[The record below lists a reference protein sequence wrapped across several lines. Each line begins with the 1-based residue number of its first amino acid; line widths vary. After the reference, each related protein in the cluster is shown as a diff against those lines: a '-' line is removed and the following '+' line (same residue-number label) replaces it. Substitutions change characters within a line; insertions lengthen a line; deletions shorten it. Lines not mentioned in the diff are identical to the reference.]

1 MAQNI
6 IDATG
11 TSLANTAKFFF
22 YVKGSKDY
30 PIDQVISDKFGY
42 DNTGDGTFAQ
52 TAIFDTSIKDI
63 MIRTTNPKQ
72 IDNLYSLYSDSSN
85 GISAKSERT
94 GLNIRNDRT
103 KEYLSSIIVDNG
115 KVMSN
120 GVTEPTR
127 FIDHIDPNFTLFEG
141 KEYTLENVKSF
152 KKSEKTENNIYPL
165 EHIFWQKIFTICE
178 FIKKY
183 ESEIIDLY
191 ADSTIKYPSFIRN
204 ASNEKLNEWYGADY
218 VNAMK
223 SDLEAESEIGRF
235 ISLFIGKCTDNSKHF
250 QTRYESGEE
259 VINNGAIKYNPF
271 RWKELTGEDDL
282 RHVDGEPLSI
292 EEEQE
297 MFYNAEVLNLQY
309 VYGTANFEPSSRER
323 RIKKFSFEVKANY
336 TETISKTWVI
346 VCYLDP
352 DAFVNSSSVN
362 QYTVYT
368 YNDED
373 MDGAKG
379 ANDDNYGI
387 YDNDYANVASGSS
400 TLKNNF
406 ISSQSEFQKHVI
418 QAITDI
424 MKDGTYKYFQEFQTL
439 RVTPTIVKDENGN
452 NTPNIS
458 WDAVNHSIMQKF
470 YIFYGSEA
478 SAPTTAQ
485 QIAAVKDYIKRL
497 HTSGHCHPMQY
508 DDQGN
513 ITYIGHTDSD
523 LDQFLS
529 KMYPELFT
537 TTEVYI
543 IPSNTVINTLGNIY
557 DPQNY
562 FSTANLENTHDQIKN
577 LNGVFSLFEYSSNG
591 RSSLVSSG
599 EKQKNLPVEFIHV
612 GSLVGE
618 ISTGQNS
625 TEFTYPMPLI
635 CTAFGTTEARPLT
648 SLSGFANYKTKVF
661 NYNQSNMNTFNYA
674 DKLQIVLI
682 KLLEAMFTNDNNAK
696 YYSSIAGVPIDYEI
710 DRNADSDLQ
719 ASGFRKNVAKFI
731 INNVNFTVIAHKG
744 KAFAKSLNSVAV

>member
-30 PIDQVISDKFGY
+30 PIDQVVSDKFGY

-52 TAIFDTSIKDI
+52 TAVFDTSIKDI
-63 MIRTTNPKQ
+63 LIRTTNPKQ

-94 GLNIRNDRT
+94 GLNIRNDRSQ
-103 KEYLSSIIVDNG
+103 EYLSSIIIDNG

-120 GVTEPTR
+120 EITEPTR
-127 FIDHIDPNFTLFEG
+127 FVDHIDPNYTTFEG
-141 KEYTLENVKSF
+141 KPYTFENVKEF
-152 KKSEKTENNIYPL
+152 KRGGKHENNIYPL
-165 EHIFWQKIFTICE
+165 EHIFWQKIYTICE

-183 ESEIIDLY
+183 ESEIINMY
-191 ADSTIKYPSFIRN
+191 VDSSLKYPSFIRN
-204 ASNEKLNEWYGADY
+204 ASEDKLLSWYGSPDTVA
-218 VNAMK
+218 AMK
-223 SDLEAESEIGRF
+223 RDLEAESEIGRF

-250 QTRYESGEE
+250 QTRFESGDE
-259 VINNGAIKYNPF
+259 VLDDNIRYNPF
-271 RWKELTGEDDL
+271 RWKEMTGDDTL
-282 RHVDGEPLSI
+282 RHSSGEALSI
-292 EEEQE
+292 DEEQE
-297 MFYNAEVLNLQY
+297 LFYNNQVLNLQY
-309 VYGTANFEPSSRER
+309 VYGTANFEPSSKEG

-336 TETISKTWVI
+336 TDTISKTWVI

-352 DAFVNSSSVN
+352 DAFVNSSSIS
-362 QYTVYT
+362 QYAVYT

-379 ANDDNYGI
+379 ADDDNYGI

-406 ISSQSEFQKHVI
+406 VSSQSEFQKNII
-418 QAITDI
+418 QAITNI
-424 MKDGTYKYFQEFQTL
+424 MKDGTYKYYQEFQTL
-439 RVTPTIVKDENGN
+439 RVTPTIDSENKKN
-452 NTPNIS
+452 LV

-470 YIFYGSEA
+470 YIFYGSE
-478 SAPTTAQ
+478 SQAPTTAQ

-497 HTSGHCHPMQY
+497 HTSGHCHPMKY
-508 DDQGN
+508 DDDGN
-513 ITYIGHTDSD
+513 ITYIGHSDTD
-523 LDQFLS
+523 LDMFLS

-543 IPSNTVINTLGNIY
+543 IPTNTMINKLGDKY
-557 DPQNY
+557 DPDNY
-562 FSTANLENTHDQIKN
+562 FGTANIEDTHDQIKN
-577 LNGVFSLFEYSSNG
+577 LNGVFSLFEYASNG
-591 RSSLVSSG
+591 RASLVSSG
-599 EKQKNLPVEFIHV
+599 EKQKNLPIEFIHI
-612 GSLVGE
+612 GSLNGQE
-618 ISTGQNS
+618 TSGQNS
-625 TEFTYPMPLI
+625 LDLRYPMPLI
-635 CTAFGTTEARPLT
+635 CTAFGTTDARPLT
-648 SLSGFANYKTKVF
+648 SLSGFANYETKIF

-682 KLLEAMFTNDNNAK
+682 KLMEAMFTNDNNAS
-696 YYSSIAGVPIDYEI
+696 YYSSIAGVKIDYEI

-719 ASGFRKNVAKFI
+719 TSGYKKNVAKFV

-744 KAFAKSLNSVAV
+744 KAFAKSLNHVEV

>member
-30 PIDQVISDKFGY
+30 PIDQVVSDKFGY

-52 TAIFDTSIKDI
+52 TAVFDTSIKDI
-63 MIRTTNPKQ
+63 LIRTTNPKQ

-94 GLNIRNDRT
+94 GLNIRNDRSQ
-103 KEYLSSIIVDNG
+103 EYLSSIIIDNG

-120 GVTEPTR
+120 EITEPTR
-127 FIDHIDPNFTLFEG
+127 FVDHIDPNYTTFEG
-141 KEYTLENVKSF
+141 KPYTFENVKEF
-152 KKSEKTENNIYPL
+152 KRGGKHENNIYPL
-165 EHIFWQKIFTICE
+165 EHIFWQKIYTICE

-183 ESEIIDLY
+183 ESEIINMY
-191 ADSTIKYPSFIRN
+191 VDSSLKYPSFIRN
-204 ASNEKLNEWYGADY
+204 ASEDKLLSWYGSPDTVA
-218 VNAMK
+218 AMK
-223 SDLEAESEIGRF
+223 RDLEAESEIGRF

-250 QTRYESGEE
+250 QTRFESGDE
-259 VINNGAIKYNPF
+259 VLDDNIRYNPF
-271 RWKELTGEDDL
+271 RWKEMTGDDTL
-282 RHVDGEPLSI
+282 RHSSGEALSI
-292 EEEQE
+292 DEEQE
-297 MFYNAEVLNLQY
+297 LFYNNQVLNLQY
-309 VYGTANFEPSSRER
+309 VYGTANFEPSSKEG

-336 TETISKTWVI
+336 TDTISKTWVI

-352 DAFVNSSSVN
+352 DAFVNSSSIS
-362 QYTVYT
+362 QYAVYT

-379 ANDDNYGI
+379 ADDDNYGI

-406 ISSQSEFQKHVI
+406 VSSQSEFQKNII
-418 QAITDI
+418 QAITNI
-424 MKDGTYKYFQEFQTL
+424 MKDGTYKYYQEFQTL
-439 RVTPTIVKDENGN
+439 RVTPTIDSENKKN
-452 NTPNIS
+452 LI
-458 WDAVNHSIMQKF
+458 WDSVNHSIMQKF
-470 YIFYGSEA
+470 YIFYGSE
-478 SAPTTAQ
+478 SQAPTTAQ

-497 HTSGHCHPMQY
+497 HTSGHCHPMKY
-508 DDQGN
+508 DDDGN
-513 ITYIGHTDSD
+513 ITYIGHSDTD
-523 LDQFLS
+523 LDMFLS

-543 IPSNTVINTLGNIY
+543 IPTNTMINKLGDKY
-557 DPQNY
+557 DPDNY
-562 FSTANLENTHDQIKN
+562 FGTANIEDTHDQIKN
-577 LNGVFSLFEYSSNG
+577 LNGVFSLFEYASNG
-591 RSSLVSSG
+591 RASLVSSG
-599 EKQKNLPVEFIHV
+599 EKQKNLPIEFIHI
-612 GSLVGE
+612 GSLNGQE
-618 ISTGQNS
+618 TSGQNS
-625 TEFTYPMPLI
+625 LDLRYPMPLI
-635 CTAFGTTEARPLT
+635 CTAFGTTDARPLT
-648 SLSGFANYKTKVF
+648 SLSGFANYETKIF

-682 KLLEAMFTNDNNAK
+682 KLMEAMFTNDNNAS
-696 YYSSIAGVPIDYEI
+696 YYSSIAGVKIDYEI

-719 ASGFRKNVAKFI
+719 TSGYKKNVAKFV

-744 KAFAKSLNSVAV
+744 KAFAKSLNHVEV

>member
-30 PIDQVISDKFGY
+30 PIDQVVSDKFGY

-52 TAIFDTSIKDI
+52 TAVFDTSIKDI
-63 MIRTTNPKQ
+63 LIRTTNPKQ

-94 GLNIRNDRT
+94 GLNIRNDRSQ
-103 KEYLSSIIVDNG
+103 EYLSSIIIDNG

-120 GVTEPTR
+120 EITEPTR
-127 FIDHIDPNFTLFEG
+127 FVDHIDPNYTTFEG
-141 KEYTLENVKSF
+141 KPYTFENVQEFRRKG
-152 KKSEKTENNIYPL
+152 KHENNIYPL
-165 EHIFWQKIFTICE
+165 EHIFWQKIYTICE

-183 ESEIIDLY
+183 ESEIINMY
-191 ADSTIKYPSFIRN
+191 VDSSLKYPSFIRN
-204 ASNEKLNEWYGADY
+204 ASDEKLLSWYGSSDTVA
-218 VNAMK
+218 AMK
-223 SDLEAESEIGRF
+223 RDLEAESEIGRF

-250 QTRYESGEE
+250 QTRFESGDE
-259 VINNGAIKYNPF
+259 VLVDNIRYNPF
-271 RWKELTGEDDL
+271 RWKEMTGDDTL
-282 RHVDGEPLSI
+282 RHSSGEALSI
-292 EEEQE
+292 DEEQE
-297 MFYNAEVLNLQY
+297 MFYNNQVLNLQY
-309 VYGTANFEPSSRER
+309 VYGTANFEPSSKEG

-336 TETISKTWVI
+336 TDTISKTWVI

-352 DAFVNSSSVN
+352 DAFVNSSSIS
-362 QYTVYT
+362 QYAVYT

-379 ANDDNYGI
+379 ADDDNYGI

-406 ISSQSEFQKHVI
+406 ISSQSEFQKNII
-418 QAITDI
+418 QAITNI
-424 MKDGTYKYFQEFQTL
+424 MKDGTYKYYQEFQTL
-439 RVTPTIVKDENGN
+439 RVTPTIDSENKKN
-452 NTPNIS
+452 LI
-458 WDAVNHSIMQKF
+458 WDSVNHSIMQKF
-470 YIFYGSEA
+470 YIFYGSE
-478 SAPTTAQ
+478 SQAPTTAQ

-497 HTSGHCHPMQY
+497 HTSGHCHPMKY
-508 DDQGN
+508 DDDGN
-513 ITYIGHTDSD
+513 ITYIGHSDTD
-523 LDQFLS
+523 LDMFLS

-543 IPSNTVINTLGNIY
+543 IPTNTMINKLGDKY
-557 DPQNY
+557 DPDNY
-562 FSTANLENTHDQIKN
+562 FGTANIEDTHDQIKN
-577 LNGVFSLFEYSSNG
+577 LNGVFSLFEYASNG
-591 RSSLVSSG
+591 RASLVSSG
-599 EKQKNLPVEFIHV
+599 EKQKNLPIEFIHI
-612 GSLVGE
+612 GSLNGQE
-618 ISTGQNS
+618 TSGQNS
-625 TEFTYPMPLI
+625 LDLRYPMPLI
-635 CTAFGTTEARPLT
+635 CTAFGTTDARPLT
-648 SLSGFANYKTKVF
+648 SLSGFANYETKIF

-682 KLLEAMFTNDNNAK
+682 KLMEAMFTNDNNAS
-696 YYSSIAGVPIDYEI
+696 YYSSIAGVKIDYEI

-719 ASGFRKNVAKFI
+719 TSGYKKNVAKFV

-744 KAFAKSLNSVAV
+744 KAFAKSLNHVEV

>member
-30 PIDQVISDKFGY
+30 PIDQVVSDKFGY

-52 TAIFDTSIKDI
+52 TAVFDTSIKDI
-63 MIRTTNPKQ
+63 LIRTTNPKQ

-94 GLNIRNDRT
+94 GLNIRNDRSQ
-103 KEYLSSIIVDNG
+103 EYLSSIIIDNG

-120 GVTEPTR
+120 EITEPTR
-127 FIDHIDPNFTLFEG
+127 FVDHIDPNYTTFEG
-141 KEYTLENVKSF
+141 KPYTFENVQEFRRK
-152 KKSEKTENNIYPL
+152 EHHENNIYPL
-165 EHIFWQKIFTICE
+165 EHIFWQKIYTICE

-183 ESEIIDLY
+183 ESEIINMY
-191 ADSTIKYPSFIRN
+191 VDSSLKYPSFIRN
-204 ASNEKLNEWYGADY
+204 ASEDKLLSWYGSPDTVA
-218 VNAMK
+218 AMK
-223 SDLEAESEIGRF
+223 RDLEAESEIGRF

-250 QTRYESGEE
+250 QTRFESGDE
-259 VINNGAIKYNPF
+259 VLPNNIRYNPF
-271 RWKELTGEDDL
+271 RWKEMTGDDTL
-282 RHVDGEPLSI
+282 RHSDGEALSI
-292 EEEQE
+292 DEEQE
-297 MFYNAEVLNLQY
+297 MFYNNQVLNLQY
-309 VYGTANFEPSSRER
+309 VYGTANFEPSSKEG

-336 TETISKTWVI
+336 TDTISKTWVI

-352 DAFVNSSSVN
+352 DAFVNSSSIS
-362 QYTVYT
+362 QYAVYT

-379 ANDDNYGI
+379 ADDDNYGI

-406 ISSQSEFQKHVI
+406 VSSQSEFQKNII
-418 QAITDI
+418 QAITNI
-424 MKDGTYKYFQEFQTL
+424 MKDGTYKYYQEFQTL
-439 RVTPTIVKDENGN
+439 RVTPTIDSENKKN
-452 NTPNIS
+452 LI
-458 WDAVNHSIMQKF
+458 WDSVNHSIMQKF
-470 YIFYGSEA
+470 YIFYGSE
-478 SAPTTAQ
+478 SQAPTTAQ

-497 HTSGHCHPMQY
+497 HTSGHCHPMKY
-508 DDQGN
+508 DDDGN
-513 ITYIGHTDSD
+513 ITYIGHSDTD
-523 LDQFLS
+523 LDMFLS

-543 IPSNTVINTLGNIY
+543 IPTNTMINKLGDKY
-557 DPQNY
+557 DPDNY
-562 FSTANLENTHDQIKN
+562 FGTANIEDTHDQIKN
-577 LNGVFSLFEYSSNG
+577 LNGVFSLFEYASNG
-591 RSSLVSSG
+591 RASLVSSG
-599 EKQKNLPVEFIHV
+599 EKQKNLPIEFIHI
-612 GSLVGE
+612 GSLNGQE
-618 ISTGQNS
+618 TSGQNS
-625 TEFTYPMPLI
+625 LDLRYPMPLI
-635 CTAFGTTEARPLT
+635 CTAFGTTDARPLT
-648 SLSGFANYKTKVF
+648 SLSGFANYETKIF

-682 KLLEAMFTNDNNAK
+682 KLMEAMFTNDNNAS
-696 YYSSIAGVPIDYEI
+696 YYSSIAGVKIDYEI

-719 ASGFRKNVAKFI
+719 TSGYKKNVAKFV

-744 KAFAKSLNSVAV
+744 KAFAKSLNHVEV

>member
-30 PIDQVISDKFGY
+30 PIDQVVSDKFGY

-52 TAIFDTSIKDI
+52 TAVFDTSIKDI
-63 MIRTTNPKQ
+63 LIRTTNPKQ

-94 GLNIRNDRT
+94 GLNIRNDRSQ
-103 KEYLSSIIVDNG
+103 EYLSSIIIDNG

-120 GVTEPTR
+120 EVTEPTR
-127 FIDHIDPNFTLFEG
+127 FVDHIDPNYTTFEG
-141 KEYTLENVKSF
+141 KPYTFENVKEF
-152 KKSEKTENNIYPL
+152 KRVGNNENNIYPL
-165 EHIFWQKIFTICE
+165 EHIFWQKIYTICE

-183 ESEIIDLY
+183 ESEIINMY
-191 ADSTIKYPSFIRN
+191 VDSSLKYPSFIRN
-204 ASNEKLNEWYGADY
+204 TSEDKLLSWYGSPDTVA
-218 VNAMK
+218 AMK
-223 SDLEAESEIGRF
+223 RDLEAESEIGRF

-250 QTRYESGEE
+250 QTRFESGDE
-259 VINNGAIKYNPF
+259 VLVDNIRYNPF
-271 RWKELTGEDDL
+271 RWKEMTGDDTL
-282 RHVDGEPLSI
+282 RHSAGEALSI
-292 EEEQE
+292 DEEQE
-297 MFYNAEVLNLQY
+297 MFYNNQVLNLQY
-309 VYGTANFEPSSRER
+309 VYGTANFEPSSKEG

-336 TETISKTWVI
+336 TDTISKTWVI

-352 DAFVNSSSVN
+352 DAFVNSSSIS
-362 QYTVYT
+362 QYAVYT

-379 ANDDNYGI
+379 ADDDNYGI

-406 ISSQSEFQKHVI
+406 ISSQSEFQKNII
-418 QAITDI
+418 QAITNI
-424 MKDGTYKYFQEFQTL
+424 MKDGTYKYYQEFQTL
-439 RVTPTIVKDENGN
+439 RVTPTIDSENKKN
-452 NTPNIS
+452 LI
-458 WDAVNHSIMQKF
+458 WDSVNHSIMQKF
-470 YIFYGSEA
+470 YIFYGSE
-478 SAPTTAQ
+478 SQAPTTAQ

-497 HTSGHCHPMQY
+497 HTSGHCHPMKY
-508 DDQGN
+508 DDDGN
-513 ITYIGHTDSD
+513 ITYIGHSDTD
-523 LDQFLS
+523 LDMFLS

-543 IPSNTVINTLGNIY
+543 IPTNTMINKLGDKY
-557 DPQNY
+557 DPDNY
-562 FSTANLENTHDQIKN
+562 FGTANIEDTHDQIKN
-577 LNGVFSLFEYSSNG
+577 LNGVFSLFEYASNG
-591 RSSLVSSG
+591 RASLVSSG
-599 EKQKNLPVEFIHV
+599 EKQKNLPIEFIHI
-612 GSLVGE
+612 GSLNGQE
-618 ISTGQNS
+618 TSGQNS
-625 TEFTYPMPLI
+625 LDLRYPMPLI
-635 CTAFGTTEARPLT
+635 CTAFGTTDARPLT
-648 SLSGFANYKTKVF
+648 SLSGFANYETKIF

-682 KLLEAMFTNDNNAK
+682 KLMEAMFTNDNNAS
-696 YYSSIAGVPIDYEI
+696 YYSSIAGVKIDYEI

-719 ASGFRKNVAKFI
+719 TSGYKKNVAKFV

-744 KAFAKSLNSVAV
+744 KAFAKSLNHVEV

>member
-30 PIDQVISDKFGY
+30 PIDQVVSDKFGY

-52 TAIFDTSIKDI
+52 TAVFDTSIKDI
-63 MIRTTNPKQ
+63 LIRTTNPKQ

-94 GLNIRNDRT
+94 GLNIRNDRSQ
-103 KEYLSSIIVDNG
+103 EYLSSIIIDNG

-120 GVTEPTR
+120 EITEPTR
-127 FIDHIDPNFTLFEG
+127 FVDHIDPNYTTFEG
-141 KEYTLENVKSF
+141 KPYTFENVKEF
-152 KKSEKTENNIYPL
+152 KRGGKHENNIYPL
-165 EHIFWQKIFTICE
+165 EHIFWQKIYTICE

-183 ESEIIDLY
+183 ESEIINMY
-191 ADSTIKYPSFIRN
+191 VDSSLKYPSFIRN
-204 ASNEKLNEWYGADY
+204 ASDEKLLSWYGSPDTVA
-218 VNAMK
+218 AMK
-223 SDLEAESEIGRF
+223 RDLEAESEIGRF

-250 QTRYESGEE
+250 QTRFESGDE
-259 VINNGAIKYNPF
+259 VLVDNIRYNPF
-271 RWKELTGEDDL
+271 RWKEMTGDDTL
-282 RHVDGEPLSI
+282 RHSAGEALSI
-292 EEEQE
+292 DEEQE
-297 MFYNAEVLNLQY
+297 MFYNNQVLNLQY
-309 VYGTANFEPSSRER
+309 VYGTANFEPSSKEG

-336 TETISKTWVI
+336 TDTISKTWVI

-352 DAFVNSSSVN
+352 DAFVNSSSIS
-362 QYTVYT
+362 QYAVYT

-379 ANDDNYGI
+379 ADDDNYGI

-406 ISSQSEFQKHVI
+406 VSSQSEFQKNII
-418 QAITDI
+418 QAITNI
-424 MKDGTYKYFQEFQTL
+424 MKDGTYKYYQEFQTL
-439 RVTPTIVKDENGN
+439 RVTPTIDSENKKN
-452 NTPNIS
+452 LI
-458 WDAVNHSIMQKF
+458 WDSVNHSIMQKF
-470 YIFYGSEA
+470 YIFYGSE
-478 SAPTTAQ
+478 SQAPTTAQ

-497 HTSGHCHPMQY
+497 HTSGHCHPMKY
-508 DDQGN
+508 DDDGN
-513 ITYIGHTDSD
+513 ITYIGHSDTD
-523 LDQFLS
+523 LDMFLS

-543 IPSNTVINTLGNIY
+543 IPTNTMINKLGDKY
-557 DPQNY
+557 DPNNY
-562 FSTANLENTHDQIKN
+562 FGTANIEDTHDQIKN
-577 LNGVFSLFEYSSNG
+577 LNGVFSLFEYASNG
-591 RSSLVSSG
+591 RASLVSSG
-599 EKQKNLPVEFIHV
+599 EKQKNLPIEFIHI
-612 GSLVGE
+612 GSLNGQE
-618 ISTGQNS
+618 TSGQNS
-625 TEFTYPMPLI
+625 LDLRYPMPLI
-635 CTAFGTTEARPLT
+635 CTAFGTTDARPLT
-648 SLSGFANYKTKVF
+648 SLSGFANYETKIF

-682 KLLEAMFTNDNNAK
+682 KLMEAMFTNDNNAS
-696 YYSSIAGVPIDYEI
+696 YYSSIAGVKIDYEI

-719 ASGFRKNVAKFI
+719 TSGYKKNVAKFV

-744 KAFAKSLNSVAV
+744 KAFAKSLNHVEV

>member
-30 PIDQVISDKFGY
+30 PIDQVVSDKFGY

-63 MIRTTNPKQ
+63 LIRTTNPKQ

-94 GLNIRNDRT
+94 GLNIRNDRSQ
-103 KEYLSSIIVDNG
+103 EYLSSIIIDNG

-120 GVTEPTR
+120 EITEPTR
-127 FIDHIDPNFTLFEG
+127 FVDHIDPNYTTFEG
-141 KEYTLENVKSF
+141 KPYTFENVKEF
-152 KKSEKTENNIYPL
+152 KRGGKHENNIYPL
-165 EHIFWQKIFTICE
+165 EHIFWQKIYTICE

-183 ESEIIDLY
+183 ESEIINMY
-191 ADSTIKYPSFIRN
+191 VDSSLKYPSFIRN
-204 ASNEKLNEWYGADY
+204 ASDEKLLSWYGSSDTVA
-218 VNAMK
+218 AMK
-223 SDLEAESEIGRF
+223 RDLEAESEIGRF

-250 QTRYESGEE
+250 QTRFESGDE
-259 VINNGAIKYNPF
+259 VLVDNIRYNPF
-271 RWKELTGEDDL
+271 RWKEMTGDDTL
-282 RHVDGEPLSI
+282 RHSAGEALSI
-292 EEEQE
+292 DEEQE
-297 MFYNAEVLNLQY
+297 MFYNNQVLNLQY
-309 VYGTANFEPSSRER
+309 VYGTANFEPSSKEG

-336 TETISKTWVI
+336 TDTISKTWVI

-352 DAFVNSSSVN
+352 DAFVNSSSIS
-362 QYTVYT
+362 QYAVYT

-379 ANDDNYGI
+379 ADDDNYGI

-406 ISSQSEFQKHVI
+406 ISSQSEFQKNII
-418 QAITDI
+418 QAITNI
-424 MKDGTYKYFQEFQTL
+424 MKDGTYKYYQEFQTL
-439 RVTPTIVKDENGN
+439 RVTPTIDSENKKN
-452 NTPNIS
+452 LI
-458 WDAVNHSIMQKF
+458 WDSVNHSIMQKF
-470 YIFYGSEA
+470 YIFYGSE
-478 SAPTTAQ
+478 SQAPTTAQ

-497 HTSGHCHPMQY
+497 HTSGHCHPMKY
-508 DDQGN
+508 DDDGN
-513 ITYIGHTDSD
+513 ITYIGHSDTD
-523 LDQFLS
+523 LDMFLS

-543 IPSNTVINTLGNIY
+543 IPTNTMINKLGDKY
-557 DPQNY
+557 DPDNY
-562 FSTANLENTHDQIKN
+562 FGTANIEDTHDQIKN
-577 LNGVFSLFEYSSNG
+577 LNGVFSLFEYASNG
-591 RSSLVSSG
+591 RASLVSSG
-599 EKQKNLPVEFIHV
+599 EKQKNLPIEFIHI
-612 GSLVGE
+612 GSLNGQE
-618 ISTGQNS
+618 TSGQNS
-625 TEFTYPMPLI
+625 LDLRYPMPLI
-635 CTAFGTTEARPLT
+635 CTAFGTTDARPLT
-648 SLSGFANYKTKVF
+648 SLSGFANYETKIF

-682 KLLEAMFTNDNNAK
+682 KLMEAMFTNDNTAP
-696 YYSSIAGVPIDYEI
+696 YYSSIAGVKIDYEI

-719 ASGFRKNVAKFI
+719 ASGYKKNVAKFI

-744 KAFAKSLNSVAV
+744 KAFAKSLNYVEV

>member
-11 TSLANTAKFFF
+11 TSIANTAKFFF

-30 PIDQVISDKFGY
+30 PIDQVVSDKFGY

-63 MIRTTNPKQ
+63 LIRTTNPKQ

-94 GLNIRNDRT
+94 GLTIRNDRSQ
-103 KEYLSSIIVDNG
+103 EYLSSIIIDNG

-120 GVTEPTR
+120 DVIEPTR
-127 FIDHIDPNFTLFEG
+127 FVDHIDPNYTTFDG
-141 KEYTLENVKSF
+141 RNYTLENVKIF
-152 KKSEKTENNIYPL
+152 KSGGKYENNIYPL
-165 EHIFWQKIFTICE
+165 EHIFWQKIYTICE

-183 ESEIIDLY
+183 ESDIIDLY
-191 ADSTIKYPSFIRN
+191 VDNSLKYPSFIRN
-204 ASNEKLNEWYGADY
+204 ASDDKLSYWYGGSDNVA
-218 VNAMK
+218 AMK
-223 SDLEAESEIGRF
+223 RDLEDESEIGRF

-250 QTRYESGEE
+250 QTRLESGEE
-259 VINNGAIKYNPF
+259 VVANGAIRYNPF
-271 RWKELTGEDDL
+271 RWKEMTGDDTL
-282 RHVDGEPLSI
+282 HHTDGEPLSI
-292 EEEQE
+292 DEEQE
-297 MFYNAEVLNLQY
+297 MFYSPDVLNLQY
-309 VYGTANFEPSSRER
+309 VYGTANFEPSSKEG
-323 RIKKFSFEVKANY
+323 RIKKFSFEVKAEY
-336 TETISKTWVI
+336 TESISKTWVI

-352 DAFVNSSSVN
+352 DAFINSSSVA
-362 QYTVYT
+362 QYAVYT

-387 YDNDYANVASGSS
+387 YDNDYANVTSGSP

-406 ISSQSEFQKHVI
+406 VSSQSEFQKNII
-418 QAITDI
+418 QAITNI
-424 MKDGTYKYFQEFQTL
+424 MKDGTYKNYEEFQTL
-439 RVTPTIVKDENGN
+439 RVTPTIDSENKRN
-452 NTPNIS
+452 LV
-458 WDAVNHSIMQKF
+458 WDAINHSIMQKF
-470 YIFYGSEA
+470 YIFYGSE
-478 SAPTTAQ
+478 SQAPTLAQ

-508 DDQGN
+508 DDEGN
-513 ITYIGHTDSD
+513 ITYIGHTDAD
-523 LDQFLS
+523 LDMFLS

-543 IPSNTVINTLGNIY
+543 VPTSTLINNLGDRF
-557 DPQNY
+557 DPNNY
-562 FSTANLENTHDQIKN
+562 FGTANIEDAHDQIKN
-577 LNGVFSLFEYSSNG
+577 LNGVFSLFEYASNG
-591 RSSLVSSG
+591 RASLVSSG
-599 EKQKNLPVEFIHV
+599 EKQKNLPLEFFHI
-612 GSLVGE
+612 GSLNGQE
-618 ISTGQNS
+618 TSGQNS
-625 TEFTYPMPLI
+625 LDLRYPMPLI
-635 CTAFGTTEARPLT
+635 CTAFGTTDARPLT
-648 SLSGFANYKTKVF
+648 SLSGFANYETKIF

-682 KLLEAMFTNDNNAK
+682 KLMEAMFTNDNTVP
-696 YYSSIAGVPIDYEI
+696 YYSSIAGVKIDYEI

-719 ASGFRKNVAKFI
+719 ASGYKKNVAKFI

-744 KAFAKSLNSVAV
+744 KAFAKSLNYVEV

>member
-30 PIDQVISDKFGY
+30 PIDQVVSDKFGY

-52 TAIFDTSIKDI
+52 TAVFDTSIKDI
-63 MIRTTNPKQ
+63 LIRTTNPKQ

-94 GLNIRNDRT
+94 GLNIRNDRSQ
-103 KEYLSSIIVDNG
+103 EYLSSIIIDNG

-120 GVTEPTR
+120 EITEPTR
-127 FIDHIDPNFTLFEG
+127 FVDHIDPNYTTFEG
-141 KEYTLENVKSF
+141 KPYTFENVKKF
-152 KKSEKTENNIYPL
+152 KRDGKHENNIYPL
-165 EHIFWQKIFTICE
+165 EHIFWQKIYTICE

-183 ESEIIDLY
+183 ESEIINMY
-191 ADSTIKYPSFIRN
+191 VDSSLKYPSFIRN
-204 ASNEKLNEWYGADY
+204 ASDEKLLSWYGSSDTVA
-218 VNAMK
+218 AMK
-223 SDLEAESEIGRF
+223 RDLEAESEIGRF

-250 QTRYESGEE
+250 QTRFESGEE
-259 VINNGAIKYNPF
+259 VLVDNIRYNPF
-271 RWKELTGEDDL
+271 RWKEMTGDDTL
-282 RHVDGEPLSI
+282 RHSAGEALSI
-292 EEEQE
+292 DEEQE
-297 MFYNAEVLNLQY
+297 MFYNNQVLNLQY
-309 VYGTANFEPSSRER
+309 VYGTANFEPSSKEG

-336 TETISKTWVI
+336 TDTISKTWVI

-352 DAFVNSSSVN
+352 DAFVNSSSIS
-362 QYTVYT
+362 QYAVYT

-379 ANDDNYGI
+379 ADDDNYGI

-406 ISSQSEFQKHVI
+406 VSSQSEFQKNII
-418 QAITDI
+418 QAITNI
-424 MKDGTYKYFQEFQTL
+424 MKDGTYKYYQEFQTL
-439 RVTPTIVKDENGN
+439 RVTPTIDSENKKN
-452 NTPNIS
+452 LI
-458 WDAVNHSIMQKF
+458 WDSVNHSIMQKF
-470 YIFYGSEA
+470 YIFYGSE
-478 SAPTTAQ
+478 SQAPTTAQ

-497 HTSGHCHPMQY
+497 HTSGHCHPMKY
-508 DDQGN
+508 DDDGN
-513 ITYIGHTDSD
+513 ITYIGHSDTD
-523 LDQFLS
+523 LDMFLS

-543 IPSNTVINTLGNIY
+543 IPTNTMINKLGDIY
-557 DPQNY
+557 DPDNY
-562 FSTANLENTHDQIKN
+562 FGTANIEDTHDQIKN
-577 LNGVFSLFEYSSNG
+577 LNGVFSLFEYASNG
-591 RSSLVSSG
+591 RASLVSSG
-599 EKQKNLPVEFIHV
+599 EKQKNLPIEFIHI
-612 GSLVGE
+612 GSLNGQE
-618 ISTGQNS
+618 TSGQNS
-625 TEFTYPMPLI
+625 LDLRYPMPLI
-635 CTAFGTTEARPLT
+635 CTAFGTTDARPLT
-648 SLSGFANYKTKVF
+648 SLSGFANYETKIF

-682 KLLEAMFTNDNNAK
+682 KLMEAMFTNDNNAS
-696 YYSSIAGVPIDYEI
+696 YYSSIAGVKIDYEI

-719 ASGFRKNVAKFI
+719 TSGYKKNVAKFV

-744 KAFAKSLNSVAV
+744 KAFAKSLNHVEV

>member
-30 PIDQVISDKFGY
+30 PIDQVVSDKFGY

-63 MIRTTNPKQ
+63 LIRTTNPKQ

-94 GLNIRNDRT
+94 GLNIRNDRSQ
-103 KEYLSSIIVDNG
+103 EYLSSIIIDNG

-120 GVTEPTR
+120 EITEPTR
-127 FIDHIDPNFTLFEG
+127 FVDHIDPNYTTFEG
-141 KEYTLENVKSF
+141 KPFTLENVKLF
-152 KKSEKTENNIYPL
+152 KRDGHSENNIYPL
-165 EHIFWQKIFTICE
+165 EHIFWQKIYTICE

-183 ESEIIDLY
+183 ESEIINMY
-191 ADSTIKYPSFIRN
+191 VDSSLKYPSFIRN
-204 ASNEKLNEWYGADY
+204 ASDEKLEYWYGNPETVA
-218 VNAMK
+218 AMK
-223 SDLEAESEIGRF
+223 RDLEDESEIGRF
-235 ISLFIGKCTDNSKHF
+235 ISLFIGKCTDNSKNF
-250 QTRYESGEE
+250 QTELESG
-259 VINNGAIKYNPF
+259 AKALPDKIKYNPF
-271 RWKELTGEDDL
+271 RWKEMTGDDTL
-282 RHVDGEPLSI
+282 RHSAGEPFSI
-292 EEEQE
+292 DEEQE
-297 MFYNAEVLNLQY
+297 MFYNNEVLNLQY
-309 VYGTANFEPSSRER
+309 VYGTANFEPSSKEG

-336 TETISKTWVI
+336 TDTITKTWVI

-352 DAFVNSSSVN
+352 DAFVNSSSVA
-362 QYTVYT
+362 QYAVYT

-379 ANDDNYGI
+379 AADDNYGI
-387 YDNDYANVASGSS
+387 YDNDYANVASGSA

-406 ISSQSEFQKHVI
+406 VSSQSEFQKNII

-424 MKDGTYKYFQEFQTL
+424 MKDGTYKYYQEFQTL
-439 RVTPTIVKDENGN
+439 RVTPTIDSENKKN
-452 NTPNIS
+452 LV

-470 YIFYGSEA
+470 YIFYGSE
-478 SAPTTAQ
+478 SQAPTLAQ

-508 DDQGN
+508 DEDGN
-513 ITYIGHTDSD
+513 ITYIGHTETD
-523 LDQFLS
+523 LDMFLS
-529 KMYPELFT
+529 KMYPQLFT

-543 IPSNTVINTLGNIY
+543 IPTNTLINNLGDRF
-557 DPQNY
+557 DPNNY
-562 FSTANLENTHDQIKN
+562 FGTANIENAHDQIKS
-577 LNGVFSLFEYSSNG
+577 LNGIFSLFEYASDG
-591 RSSLVSSG
+591 RAALVSSG
-599 EKQKNLPVEFIHV
+599 DKQKNLPLEFIHI
-612 GSLVGE
+612 GSLN
-618 ISTGQNS
+618 GQETS
-625 TEFTYPMPLI
+625 GQSSLDFRYPMPLI

-648 SLSGFANYKTKVF
+648 SLSGFANYETKIF

-682 KLLEAMFTNDNNAK
+682 KLMEAMFTDNNNAS
-696 YYSSIAGVPIDYEI
+696 YYSSIAGVKIDYEI

-719 ASGFRKNVAKFI
+719 TNGYKKNVAKFI

-744 KAFAKSLNSVAV
+744 KAFAKSLNHIEV

>member
-30 PIDQVISDKFGY
+30 PIDQVVSDKFGY

-63 MIRTTNPKQ
+63 LIRTTNPKQ

-94 GLNIRNDRT
+94 GLNIRNDRSQ
-103 KEYLSSIIVDNG
+103 EYLSSIIIDNG

-120 GVTEPTR
+120 EITEPTR
-127 FIDHIDPNFTLFEG
+127 FVDHIDPNYTTFEG
-141 KEYTLENVKSF
+141 KPYTFENVKEF
-152 KKSEKTENNIYPL
+152 KRGGKHENNIYPL
-165 EHIFWQKIFTICE
+165 EHIFWQKIYTICE

-183 ESEIIDLY
+183 ESEIINMY
-191 ADSTIKYPSFIRN
+191 VDSSLKYPSFIRN
-204 ASNEKLNEWYGADY
+204 ASDEKLLSWYGSSDTVA
-218 VNAMK
+218 AMK
-223 SDLEAESEIGRF
+223 RDLEAESEIGRF

-250 QTRYESGEE
+250 QTRFESGDE
-259 VINNGAIKYNPF
+259 VLVDNIRYNPF
-271 RWKELTGEDDL
+271 RWKEMTGDDTL
-282 RHVDGEPLSI
+282 RHSAGEALSI
-292 EEEQE
+292 DEEQE
-297 MFYNAEVLNLQY
+297 MFYNNQVLNLQY
-309 VYGTANFEPSSRER
+309 VYGTANFEPSSKEG

-336 TETISKTWVI
+336 TDTISKTWVI

-352 DAFVNSSSVN
+352 DAFVNSSSIS
-362 QYTVYT
+362 QYAVYT

-379 ANDDNYGI
+379 ADDDNYGI

-406 ISSQSEFQKHVI
+406 VSSQSEFQKNII
-418 QAITDI
+418 QAITNI
-424 MKDGTYKYFQEFQTL
+424 MKDGTYKYYQEFQTL
-439 RVTPTIVKDENGN
+439 RVTPTIDSENKKN
-452 NTPNIS
+452 LI
-458 WDAVNHSIMQKF
+458 WDSVNHSIMQKF
-470 YIFYGSEA
+470 YIFYGSE
-478 SAPTTAQ
+478 SQAPTTAQ

-508 DDQGN
+508 DEDGN
-513 ITYIGHTDSD
+513 ITYIGHSDTD
-523 LDQFLS
+523 LDMFLS

-543 IPSNTVINTLGNIY
+543 IPTNTMINKLGDKY
-557 DPQNY
+557 DPDNY
-562 FSTANLENTHDQIKN
+562 FGTANIEDTHDQIKN
-577 LNGVFSLFEYSSNG
+577 LNGVFSLFEYASNG
-591 RSSLVSSG
+591 RASLVSSG
-599 EKQKNLPVEFIHV
+599 EKQKNLPLEFIHI
-612 GSLVGE
+612 GSLNGQE
-618 ISTGQNS
+618 TSGQNS
-625 TEFTYPMPLI
+625 LDLRYPMPLI
-635 CTAFGTTEARPLT
+635 CTAFGTTDARPLT
-648 SLSGFANYKTKVF
+648 SLSGFANYETKIF

-682 KLLEAMFTNDNNAK
+682 KLMEAMFTNDNTAP
-696 YYSSIAGVPIDYEI
+696 YYSSIAGVKIDYEI

-719 ASGFRKNVAKFI
+719 ASGYKKNVAKFI

-744 KAFAKSLNSVAV
+744 KAFAKSLNHVEV